1 MMSTTEISPTLGLG
15 MRKSVSISKTMVTE
29 FDKKKIMTPEDSP
42 IMKKSRQLRSKS
54 VGKIANNLRYEMF
67 ERNLQKIIKKIK
79 RERNEGMPGSPG
91 KIIKKVNLI
100 NFLKKGRL
108 DLDSTGIPCLLHFM
122 RKMLKILIK
131 AQKKEKVKKKIVFH
145 LINIVEAD
153 KSRRESKISSIKGEN
168 NTRKNSSIT
177 ESSSESDQSEKSD
190 SYKEEDLH
198 NDIDLNT
205 QITEKACFSDD
216 ESNIRRCA
224 KKQEEGF
231 LSLITINDF
240 DFIKLISKGAY
251 GRVWLVKR
259 KITGDHYAMKI
270 INFADRKNMN
280 QIDSLRTEKK
290 VFEKLKGDFV
300 VKAVFT
306 FVHNSYLCI
315 VMEFMIGGDF
325 GHILEKLGALEEDD
339 ARFYIAE
346 MALALDNLHQLG
358 IVHRDLKP
366 DNILLNKNGHI
377 KLTDFGLSEV
387 GVQKHT
393 KVKKAAKRNS
403 IFNSLTAKTTATLDR
418 RLSLMVPSTTSS
430 LVKKNNDK
438 PAPAILSDE
447 FSTIPEVDEEAT
459 ENLAPKNGNRVIG
472 TPDYMAPEVINGTCY
487 DDPCIDWW
495 SVGVLL
501 FEFIVGIPPFN
512 DPDVDVVFENI
523 VKRKIP
529 WDELQIG

>member
-1 MMSTTEISPTLGLG
+1 M
-15 MRKSVSISKTMVTE
+15 
-29 FDKKKIMTPEDSP
+29 
-42 IMKKSRQLRSKS
+42 
-54 VGKIANNLRYEMF
+54 
-67 ERNLQKIIKKIK
+67 
-79 RERNEGMPGSPG
+79 
-91 KIIKKVNLI
+91 
-100 NFLKKGRL
+100 
-108 DLDSTGIPCLLHFM
+108 
-122 RKMLKILIK
+122 
-131 AQKKEKVKKKIVFH
+131 
-145 LINIVEAD
+145 
-153 KSRRESKISSIKGEN
+153 SSIKEN
-168 NTRKNSSIT
+168 NTRKNSSI
-177 ESSSESDQSEKSD
+177 SESESESEDSDKSS

-198 NDIDLNT
+198 NDIDLNI

-231 LSLITINDF
+231 SSLITINDF
-240 DFIKLISKGAY
+240 EFIKLISKGAY
-251 GRVWLVKR
+251 GRVWLVRR

-280 QIDSLRTEKK
+280 QIDSLKTEKK

-325 GHILEKLGALEEDD
+325 GHILEKLGAMEEDD

-346 MALALDNLHQLG
+346 IVLALDNLHQLD

-418 RLSLMVPSTTSS
+418 RLSLMVPTTTTTPI
-430 LVKKNNDK
+430 LKKIPEIPK
-438 PAPAILSDE
+438 PTPAILSDE
-447 FSTIPEVDEEAT
+447 FSTIPEVDEEAAET
-459 ENLAPKNGNRVIG
+459 APRNGNRVIG

-512 DPDVDVVFENI
+512 DPNIDVVFENI

-529 WDELQIG
+529 WDELQIGKLNSYHNVKKMKVMMKDVLHQKQRILLIGFWR